1 MKKIKKKVK
10 KKKKERKKDKKKS
23 TKILNKIDIRNK
35 DINDENKEKELLK
48 EIFIKKN
55 NKLLYNINKLN
66 IISKDKEGVDKKA
79 KPSKIKKLEIRN
91 LMKKI

>member
-1 MKKIKKKVK
+1 MIKIKKKNYWK
-10 KKKKERKKDKKKS
+10 KILIKKD
-23 TKILNKIDIRNK
+23 
-35 DINDENKEKELLK
+35 
-48 EIFIKKN
+48 